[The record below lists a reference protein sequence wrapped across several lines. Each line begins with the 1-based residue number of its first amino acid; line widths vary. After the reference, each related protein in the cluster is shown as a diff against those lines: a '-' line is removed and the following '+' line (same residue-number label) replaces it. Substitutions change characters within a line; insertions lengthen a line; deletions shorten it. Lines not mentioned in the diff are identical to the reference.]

1 MALVLVLPVEA
12 QNSYGNA
19 APTTNTTYHSD
30 YVWLSPTKVKFTFYT
45 RRNCLKQNIFLDKHF
60 PDTAYFGLYVN
71 NKRAVSNILAFRDSI
86 YSHPY
91 NKCLGISD
99 CFGNGGGN
107 NNFEYSIFRY
117 SGVVDFGA
125 KHIKDTLDKLNA
137 CNVDIVFWGIYNHKT
152 FMSNFENVVSNDDPL
167 YGYLQVNRCFKW
179 KAGDASPKVKMF
191 EPYTLDNMLQVGIK
205 QIDMG
210 YTKGNEA
217 DSLNYLLTKPRKY
230 PSGVFYSFVS
240 NYSMSY
246 YYNSYCPSGAPCA
259 ANPNAKPPRGF
270 YLSPKTGVIKYYKP
284 NPDNFFYP
292 IVAVECET
300 FKKDSNGLRV
310 KVSSLIRINT
320 SYGNS
325 APDETLNKY
334 AYTPDFD
341 YTYNVCEEVTDTI
354 IFNVK
359 DTLATK
365 QTAKDTVKLR
375 WVNELPN
382 STAVVTNLGQPE
394 PNVKIL
400 WTPPVGS
407 NANNPYTFNIYAYES
422 LCSVNRRYM
431 FRSAEF
437 NAIPQ
442 PQFVVNID
450 TSLCSQLKFSA
461 TTTQTGPFKL
471 EWLVYS
477 KKDTIKK
484 SGSAKDS
491 INLPYAGKWYVKLK
505 VQNTTYGCTK
515 LYMDSIV
522 PVNAAIVS
530 NISKQ
535 KAKVCKGT
543 NLFFSSTTFNNQGQL
558 NYQWYQNKQLVAST
572 ANYNFIIKD
581 TSKIKIIVSDKRNC
595 KASDSITITTYADK
609 LVQHLPDTAFCNNSS
624 IAITAS
630 PTYAKDTIT
639 WLHNQ
644 QHTATQILAVANTYV
659 IQYTDSNQCS
669 GRDTFV
675 LKEVTPFFIKPMQ
688 DAQLC
693 KNDTLIFQAQLQP
706 AISVDSMFW
715 YKDGTRVSSATQ
727 PQISFSAPANMELKV
742 FAKQYSKQCQAND
755 TFNVSV
761 YQKSDIGFDIIAL
774 DSCLP
779 SNRFKVTK
787 SGSGASNSLLINWG
801 DAQSQILTTTAT
813 HAYKDTG
820 IYQLTLYVNTANN
833 CKDTV
838 IKSASVYA
846 APIVQFTV
854 NDLVQCA
861 NENKFILNLTSPR
874 LGPNLHTIHW
884 GDNVIVTQ
892 VPNNLYSHVYSK
904 NASIVQK
911 YTISVSSSFSNNC
924 ADTMKKIV
932 TVYPSPAVKIKA
944 NGLCIGD
951 TTLFTASIR
960 NALPIKTYAWQIG
973 NQASG
978 NLPTIYRSFATIGTY
993 TASVKV
999 STDSLCDGFD
1009 TMKLNMLERPKAAFD
1024 FEKAQR
1030 DNLATIPF
1038 YFTDRSTN
1046 ANTWLWTFNSS
1057 FQTSLQNVKYDF
1069 IDTGYARVKLV
1080 VSNKNTCYDS
1090 LERLLPIMERIKF
1103 YIPNV
1108 FTPNADG
1115 NNDGFGLH
1123 SSQYFL
1129 IKTFKME
1136 VFNRWGEIVFKTTDM
1151 TEHWHPEKDQ
1161 QSIYLVKILIK
1172 DFYNINQELSGVVE
1186 VLR

>member
-1 MALVLVLPVEA
+1 M
-12 QNSYGNA
+12 
-19 APTTNTTYHSD
+19 
-30 YVWLSPTKVKFTFYT
+30 
-45 RRNCLKQNIFLDKHF
+45 
-60 PDTAYFGLYVN
+60 
-71 NKRAVSNILAFRDSI
+71 
-86 YSHPY
+86 
-91 NKCLGISD
+91 
-99 CFGNGGGN
+99 
-107 NNFEYSIFRY
+107 
-117 SGVVDFGA
+117 
-125 KHIKDTLDKLNA
+125 DKLNA
-137 CNVDIVFWGIYNHKT
+137 CDVDIVFWGIYNHDVYG
-152 FMSNFENVVSNDDPL
+152 SNFETVTSNDDPL
-167 YGYLQVNRCFKW
+167 YGYMQLNRCFKW

-191 EPYTLDNMLQVGIK
+191 EPYTMDNIVQAGIH

-210 YTKGNEA
+210 YTKGDEG
-217 DSLNYLLTKPRKY
+217 DSLNYLLTQPRKY
-230 PSGVFYSFVS
+230 PSGAFYNLNGILSL
-240 NYSMSY
+240 SY
-246 YYNSYCPSGAPCA
+246 YYPSYCPSGAPCA

-284 NPDNFFYP
+284 TQDVLNIHPL
-292 IVAVECET
+292 IAVECQS
-300 FKKDSNGLRV
+300 FKKDSTGKRIRV
-310 KVSSLIRINT
+310 STMIRNNT
-320 SYGNS
+320 AYHPYSVI
-325 APDETLNKY
+325 ETLNKF

-341 YTYNVCEEVTDTI
+341 YTYNVCEEATDTI
-354 IFNVK
+354 VFNVK

-365 QTAKDTVKLR
+365 QTAQDTVKLR

-382 STAVVTNLGQPE
+382 SSAVVTNLGQPE

-400 WTPPVGS
+400 WTPPAGS

-442 PQFVVNID
+442 PKFVVKID

-543 NLFFSSTTFNNQGQL
+543 NLFFSSNTFNNQGQL
-558 NYQWYQNKQLVAST
+558 NYQWYKNKQLVATT
-572 ANYNFIIKD
+572 ANYNFVIKD
-581 TSKIKIIVSDKRNC
+581 TSKIKIVVSDKRNC
-595 KASDSITITTYADK
+595 KASDSITITAYPDK
-609 LVQHLPDTAFCNNSS
+609 MVQYLPDTAFCNKSS
-624 IAITAS
+624 IAITAL

-644 QHTATQILAVANTYV
+644 QHTATQLLSVANTYV
-659 IQYTDSNQCS
+659 IQYTDSNQCF

-675 LKEVTPFFIKPMQ
+675 LKEVTPFFMQPMP

-727 PQISFSAPANMELKV
+727 PQIAFSAPANMELKV
-742 FAKQYSKQCQAND
+742 FAKQYNKQCQAKD

-801 DAQSQILTTTAT
+801 DGQSQILTTTAT
-813 HAYKDTG
+813 HTYKDTG
-820 IYQLTLYVNTANN
+820 IYQLTLYVNTDNN
-833 CKDTV
+833 CKDTIV
-838 IKSASVYA
+838 KNTSVYA
-846 APIVQFTV
+846 TPDVQFTV
-854 NDLVQCA
+854 NDSVQCA
-861 NENKFILNLTSPR
+861 NENKFTLNLTSPR
-874 LGPNLHTIHW
+874 LGPNLHTLNW

-911 YTISVSSSFSNNC
+911 YTVSVSSSFGNNC
-924 ADTMKKIV
+924 ADTMKQVV
-932 TVYPSPAVKIKA
+932 TVYPSPDVKIKA

-1009 TMKLNMLERPKAAFD
+1009 ILRVNILQRPVAAFD

-1057 FQTSLQNVKYDF
+1057 YQTSLQNVKYDF

-1136 VFNRWGEIVFKTTDM
+1136 VFNRWGEMVFKTTDM

-1172 DFYNINQELSGVVE
+1172 DFYNIDQELSGVVE